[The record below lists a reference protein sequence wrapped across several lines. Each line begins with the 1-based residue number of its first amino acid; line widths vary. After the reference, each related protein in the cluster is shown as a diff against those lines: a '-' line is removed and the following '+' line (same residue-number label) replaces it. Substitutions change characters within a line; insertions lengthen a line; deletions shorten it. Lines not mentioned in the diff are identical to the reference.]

1 MPEKYNQA
9 VVDQVHELHESGGSY
24 RQISRIMG
32 WGQNPRRV
40 RYIINSRKPSPKS
53 LFAKIQDLFTR
64 L

>member
-24 RQISRIMG
+24 KQISRIMG

-40 RYIINSRKPSPKS
+40 RYIIKNRKPTPKS

>member
-9 VVDQVHELHESGGSY
+9 VVDQVHELRESGVNFK
-24 RQISRIMG
+24 QISRIMG

-40 RYIINSRKPSPKS
+40 RYIIKNRKPTPKS